1 MNKANRQVYMK
12 VTLANHTKTIL
23 KPLEEISAEFNL
35 EITELHNQPV
45 TEVLN
50 TGMPEMVII
59 NWIDGMNAEICSA
72 IKKIKAM
79 KSHPFILLIGTKDT
93 VTDLTEGVTSGADD
107 YIAIPFTKDELK
119 LKLRIVKKHIDL
131 NNTLLKTKKKLIKF
145 AKEDPIT
152 SVLNRRALLD
162 EMLNEMGRASRR
174 GDFTCSIMINL
185 HNYNDLLNEFGTKV
199 FDAFLGEFAGRL
211 KKSIRPYDKI
221 GRFEVSRFVIFLPH
235 ARNEEAEKVAERIIK
250 NLQSKKFKY
259 KDNYIGPCVS
269 IGISELDPE
278 DVEKKGKPDDHLMND
293 LVLESF
299 IRRSEFATTTACEK
313 GDNKIEIYTF

>member
-1 MNKANRQVYMK
+1 MK

-23 KPLEEISAEFNL
+23 KPLEEIASEFNL

-45 TEVLN
+45 IEVMN
-50 TGMPEMVII
+50 TGMPNLVIL
-59 NWIDGMNAEICSA
+59 NWIDGMNDEICSA
-72 IKKIKAM
+72 IKRIKNM
-79 KSHPFILLIGTKDT
+79 KTHPFILLIGTRDSIS
-93 VTDLTEGVTSGADD
+93 DLSEGVASGADD
-107 YIAIPFTKDELK
+107 YITIPFTKDELK
-119 LKLRIVKKHIDL
+119 LKLNVAKKYIDL

-145 AKEDPIT
+145 AKEDPVT

-185 HNYNDLLNEFGTKV
+185 HNYYELLNEFGTRV

-235 ARNEEAEKVAERIIK
+235 ARNDDAEKVAERIIK
-250 NLQSKKFKY
+250 NLQSKKFRY
-259 KDNYIGPCVS
+259 KEDYINPCVS

-278 DVEKKGKPDDHLMND
+278 DVEKNGHPDDHQMND

-299 IRRSEFATTTACEK
+299 IRRSEFATTAACEK

>member
-1 MNKANRQVYMK
+1 MK

-23 KPLEEISAEFNL
+23 KPLEEIAAEFNL

-45 TEVLN
+45 IEVMN
-50 TGMPEMVII
+50 TGMPNLVIL
-59 NWIDGMNAEICSA
+59 NWIDGMNDEICSA
-72 IKKIKAM
+72 IKRIKNM
-79 KSHPFILLIGTKDT
+79 KTHPFILLIGTKDT
-93 VTDLTEGVTSGADD
+93 IKDLSEGVASGADD
-107 YIAIPFTKDELK
+107 YITIPFTKDELK
-119 LKLRIVKKHIDL
+119 LKINVVKKNIEQ

-145 AKEDPIT
+145 AKEDPVT

-185 HNYNDLLNEFGTKV
+185 HNYYELLNEFGTRV

-235 ARNEEAEKVAERIIK
+235 ARNDDAEKVAERIIK
-250 NLQSKKFKY
+250 NLQSKKFRY
-259 KDNYIGPCVS
+259 KEDYINPCVS

-278 DVEKKGKPDDHLMND
+278 DVEKNGRPDDHQMND

-299 IRRSEFATTTACEK
+299 IRRSEFATTAACEK

>member
-1 MNKANRQVYMK
+1 MK

-23 KPLEEISAEFNL
+23 KPLEEIAADFNL

-45 TEVLN
+45 IEVTN
-50 TGMPEMVII
+50 TGMPNLVIL
-59 NWIDGMNAEICSA
+59 NWIDGMNDEICSA
-72 IKKIKAM
+72 IRRIKNM
-79 KSHPFILLIGTKDT
+79 KTHPFILLIGTKDT
-93 VTDLTEGVTSGADD
+93 INDLSEGVASGADD
-107 YIAIPFTKDELK
+107 YITIPFTKDELK
-119 LKLRIVKKHIDL
+119 LKINIAKKYIDL

-145 AKEDPIT
+145 AKEDPVT

-185 HNYNDLLNEFGTKV
+185 HNYYELLNEFGTRV

-235 ARNEEAEKVAERIIK
+235 ARNDDAEKVAERIIK
-250 NLQSKKFKY
+250 NLQSKKFRY
-259 KDNYIGPCVS
+259 KEDYINPCVS

-278 DVEKKGKPDDHLMND
+278 DVEKNGKPDDHQMND

-299 IRRSEFATTTACEK
+299 IRRSEFATTAACEK

>member
-1 MNKANRQVYMK
+1 MK
-12 VTLANHTKTIL
+12 VTLANHTKTIF
-23 KPLEEISAEFNL
+23 KPVEEIASEFNL

-45 TEVLN
+45 SEVLN
-50 TGMPEMVII
+50 SGVPELVML
-59 NWIDGMNAEICSA
+59 NWIDGMNSELCGI
-72 IKKIKAM
+72 IKKIKNM
-79 KSHPFILLIGTKDT
+79 KSHPYILLIGTKDT
-93 VTDLTEGVTSGADD
+93 TNDLAEGISSGADD
-107 YIAIPFTKDELK
+107 YITIPFTKDELK
-119 LKLRIVKKHIDL
+119 LKLHIVKKNIEMT
-131 NNTLLKTKKKLIKF
+131 NTLLKTKKKLIKF
-145 AKEDPIT
+145 AKEDPVT

-185 HNYNDLLNEFGTKV
+185 HNYEELLNQFGTKV
-199 FDAFLGEFAGRL
+199 FDSFLGEFAGRL

-221 GRFEVSRFVIFLPH
+221 GRFELSRFVIFLPH
-235 ARNEEAEKVAERIIK
+235 ARNDEAGKVAERIIK
-250 NLQSKKFKY
+250 NLQSKKFRY
-259 KDNYIGPCVS
+259 KENYISPCVS

-278 DVEKKGKPDDHLMND
+278 DVEKNGKADDHLMND